1 MVVTLCTLT
10 PVHVTFVCVSLVT
23 TTNSVIHCFG
33 RKVLSIV
40 KCQALSLFTML
51 FNFGTALPPT
61 QKQVSYLETFA
72 KYRSQNFPKWKSN
85 TWHDLSFIRDF
96 IQLVNF
102 AHMLNPDNA
111 EGKANFTK
119 SAIVSNPWS
128 WFEEWSS
135 LSSNLQQIYQRS
147 QTERPLASRV
157 SIRLENR
164 NKFRVLRND
173 FVKCS
178 FVE

>member
-85 TWHDLSFIRDF
+85 TCLDLSFIWDF

-102 AHMLNPDNA
+102 AHMVTPTTLREKPTSQSLPSCPSRGRDLKSGPHCQATFNKSTKGVRLNVHWHQEFPS
-111 EGKANFTK
+111 G
-119 SAIVSNPWS
+119 
-128 WFEEWSS
+128 
-135 LSSNLQQIYQRS
+135 
-147 QTERPLASRV
+147 
-157 SIRLENR
+157 
-164 NKFRVLRND
+164 
-173 FVKCS
+173 
-178 FVE
+178 